1 MPFESIE
8 SNFIEIRIAHKTWK
22 CRLENVVNI
31 WFKSRWVKTEHYRS
45 FITGRPIV
53 ARQNNVLHFEIK
65 LQWRDSERD
74 GAWNPQSLDCLDA
87 QIKENIKAPHHW
99 PLLGEFTSDQWIPR
113 TKDQWHGKCFHLMT
127 SSWTAQQQPMP
138 NIAYTLNSQ
147 GAPQSCPHWLVMG
160 CCFANIV

>member
-8 SNFIEIRIAHKTWK
+8 SNFIEIRIANKTWK

-31 WFKSRWVKTEHYRS
+31 WFKSRWVKTEHNRS

-74 GAWNPQSLDCLDA
+74 GVWNPQNLDWPVNSLHKGPVTRKMFPFDDVIMNSTAATNTKYSIHLEFTRGTPVLPPLASYGVLFCEYCLDNCL
-87 QIKENIKAPHHW
+87 I
-99 PLLGEFTSDQWIPR
+99 
-113 TKDQWHGKCFHLMT
+113 M
-127 SSWTAQQQPMP
+127 
-138 NIAYTLNSQ
+138 
-147 GAPQSCPHWLVMG
+147 
-160 CCFANIV
+160 